1 MSQISPLQAARATY
15 QPKLP
20 AVLNASGPFAKAVLG
35 KATKSVADQAAIKKL
50 FPDTYGL
57 PAVSSSRRAR
67 SAR

>member
-20 AVLNASGPFAKAVLG
+20 AVLSASGPFAKAVLG

-57 PAVSSSRRAR
+57 PAVKF
-67 SAR
+67 